1 MQRSPL
7 GFLAGD
13 LARLEAEGLLRKR
26 TEPWSGR
33 PSFSSN
39 DYLGLAGRRVE
50 VSSEAGTGASRLIT
64 GERDAHRTLERG
76 LASWVGTEDAL
87 VFSSGYA
94 TNLGVLSC
102 LARPGDLVVSDAL
115 NHASIIDGTRLSK
128 CRVVVTPHL
137 DLDAIERALAERKEE
152 RAFVVVESYFSM
164 DADSPDLAR
173 LRTLTLAHDAALF
186 VDEAHALGVLGP
198 DGNGLSAKANV
209 RPDVFVGTLGKAI
222 GAQGGFVAGSK
233 ELILWLWNRARSF
246 VFSTGI
252 SPALATLV
260 NEHVLLARQAHDA
273 RTKVSALALRLRSGL
288 AAMNIETRGEGH
300 IVPWLIGEPE
310 RAVRIASQLR
320 DRGFDVRAI
329 RPPTVPEGTSRIR
342 LTVTAAHTERDIDDL
357 LEAIQNVSRETS
369 NFRQP

>member
-33 PSFSSN
+33 SSFSSN
-39 DYLGLAGRRVE
+39 DYLGLAGRRATVT
-50 VSSEAGTGASRLIT
+50 SDAGTGASRLIT
-64 GERDAHRTLERG
+64 GERDAHRTLERT

-102 LARPGDLVVSDAL
+102 LARPNDLVVSDAL

-137 DLDAIERALAERKEE
+137 DLDAIERALVGRKEEE

-164 DADSPDLAR
+164 DADSPDLVK
-173 LRTLTLAHDAALF
+173 LRALTLAHDAVLI

-198 DGNGLSAKANV
+198 DGKGLCADGGI
-209 RPDVFVGTLGKAI
+209 RPDVLVGTLGKAI
-222 GAQGGFVAGSK
+222 GVQGGFVAGSK

-252 SPALATLV
+252 SPMLATVVLEHVALTQEATAQRARVHALA
-260 NEHVLLARQAHDA
+260 E
-273 RTKVSALALRLRSGL
+273 RLRSEL
-288 AAMNIETRGEGH
+288 ASMHVEARGYGH
-300 IVPWLIGEPE
+300 IVPWVIGEAT
-310 RAVRIASQLR
+310 RAVRIASLLR

-342 LTVTAAHTERDIDDL
+342 LTVTATHTERDIDDL
-357 LEAIQNVSRETS
+357 LEAIRNVSRET
-369 NFRQP
+369 